1 MNQPRA
7 VFFLKEGW
15 NNFQWGASGK
25 IGGVEQ
31 NFGGVENFIRKV

>member
-7 VFFLKEGW
+7 DFFFKGGVD
-15 NNFQWGASGK
+15 NFQWGASGK

-31 NFGGVENFIRKV
+31 NFGGV